1 MSVRRT
7 AMADPR
13 RHRSFASPAAAMRDP
28 GRVSPAE
35 RGAPAASRPG
45 AAPADLGLGA
55 GQSLPT
61 PERDY
66 FERRLGIDL
75 SPVRL
80 HPDAAAAVGMGAR
93 AFTAGRDIGLAPGQW
108 RPGTLGFRHAL
119 GHELTHVAQQAGN
132 DAGLDTDNAAET
144 EARVGAMAML
154 AGRAAPVR
162 QRVPAGA
169 LQLSPLSDQVGQAMA
184 DHGKGEVFN
193 ILRANG
199 PIAADPDLEPCLTRI
214 FGSNADPAT
223 ETDDR
228 WLADQIVRFGPEPLW
243 PATAIQE
250 RERRAHDPAH
260 PWAPEAGNIEATIG
274 VGAHRPPIHA
284 FYFPGTSARRA
295 MIIGGV
301 HGTEQAGVEV
311 VNRLLDQMRAP
322 GAPQP
327 VFSVI
332 VVPSLFP
339 ENVAAGQRK
348 TPGHPDPNRQMPA
361 VGTAPGTTDSLGRTI
376 EPENLVLLDLIERF
390 QPERIAS
397 VHGHSPPRPGGAD
410 MPSITDDPRP
420 GQETADDA
428 LTLAM
433 AQRAD
438 ALGVR
443 VPGNRLGTK
452 KQTTRYPTS
461 SAPHERGVTFGEY
474 GSHATPTRPAM
485 NVITIETYGNVT
497 SDRARHG
504 AARARELE
512 GLATVLHDI
521 FLAP

>member
-1 MSVRRT
+1 MSG
-7 AMADPR
+7 MAPR
-13 RHRSFASPAAAMRDP
+13 KRFAPRGVVAREQAREAPRDP
-28 GRVSPAE
+28 G
-35 RGAPAASRPG
+35 APVVVGRASAVG
-45 AAPADLGLGA
+45 SELALGS
-55 GQSLPT
+55 GQGLPT
-61 PERDY
+61 AERDY
-66 FERRLGIDL
+66 FERRLNADL
-75 SPVRL
+75 SSVRV
-80 HPDAAAAVGMGAR
+80 HPDASAAAETGAR
-93 AFTAGRDIGLAPGQW
+93 AFTAGRDIAMAPGQW
-108 RPGTLGFRHAL
+108 RPGTLGFRQLL
-119 GHELTHVAQQAGN
+119 GHELTHVAQQEEAGG
-132 DAGLDTDNAAET
+132 AFSTDSAAEG
-144 EARVGAMAML
+144 EARAAGMAML
-154 AGRAAPVR
+154 AGRSASVR
-162 QRVPAGA
+162 ERVPAGT
-169 LQLSPLSDQVGQAMA
+169 LQLSPLSDQVGHAMA
-184 DHGKGEVFN
+184 SSGKGEVFN

-199 PIAADPDLEPCLTRI
+199 PIASDSDLEQCLTRI

-243 PATAIQE
+243 PAAAIQE
-250 RERRAHDPAH
+250 RERRAHDPKH
-260 PWAPEAGNIEATIG
+260 PWAPEAGNIEATIS
-274 VGAHRPPIHA
+274 VGTHRTPIHA
-284 FYFPGTSARRA
+284 FYFPGTGSRRA

-301 HGTEQAGVEV
+301 HGTERAGVEV

-339 ENVAAGQRK
+339 ENVAAGRRA
-348 TPGHPDPNRQMPA
+348 TPHQPDPNREMPA
-361 VGTAPGTTDSLGRTI
+361 VGATPGTTDSLGRPI

-397 VHGHSPPRPGGAD
+397 VHGHSPPRRGGAD

-420 GQETADDA
+420 GHEAEDDA

-433 AQRAD
+433 AQRAH

-443 VPGNRLGTK
+443 VPGNWLGTGR
-452 KQTTRYPTS
+452 QTTRYPTS
-461 SAPHERGVTFGEY
+461 TAPHQPGVSFGEY

-497 SDRARHG
+497 SDRARRG

-512 GLATVLHDI
+512 GLATVLRDI

>member
-1 MSVRRT
+1 
-7 AMADPR
+7 MADPR
-13 RHRSFASPAAAMRDP
+13 RHRRFAARATAPRDHA
-28 GRVSPAE
+28 REAE
-35 RGAPAASRPG
+35 RAAHAVPKGGHQSEAPGPSE
-45 AAPADLGLGA
+45 LGLGS
-55 GQSLPT
+55 GQRLPA
-61 PERDY
+61 PEQGY
-66 FERRLGIDL
+66 FERRLGTDL
-75 SPVRL
+75 SSVQV
-80 HPDAAAAVGMGAR
+80 HPDAAAATQMGAR

-108 RPGTLGFRHAL
+108 RPGTLGFRHLL
-119 GHELTHVAQQAGN
+119 GHELSHVAQQADGGAFSTDSEAEQEAR
-132 DAGLDTDNAAET
+132 DAGSD
-144 EARVGAMAML
+144 ML
-154 AGRAAPVR
+154 AGRSASVR
-162 QRVPAGA
+162 HRVPAGT
-169 LQLSPLSDQVGQAMA
+169 LQLSPLSEQVDHAMA
-184 DHGKGEVFN
+184 DRGKGEVFN

-199 PIAADPDLEPCLTRI
+199 PIASDPDLERCLTRI

-228 WLADQIVRFGPEPLW
+228 WLADQIVQFGPEPLW

-260 PWAPEAGNIEATIG
+260 PWAPEAGNIEATIS
-274 VGAHRPPIHA
+274 VGAHHTPIHA
-284 FYFPGTSARRA
+284 YYFPGTGPRRA

-301 HGTEQAGVEV
+301 HGSEQAGVEV

-332 VVPSLFP
+332 IVPSLFP
-339 ENVAAGQRK
+339 ENVAAGRRT
-348 TPGHPDPNRQMPA
+348 TPHQPDPNREMPA
-361 VGTAPGTTDSLGRTI
+361 VGTTPAGTDSLGRPI

-397 VHGHSPPRPGGAD
+397 VHGHSPPRPGGGD

-420 GQETADDA
+420 GQEKADDA

-433 AQRAD
+433 AKRAD

-452 KQTTRYPTS
+452 GETTRYPTS
-461 SAPHERGVTFGEY
+461 SAPHQPGVSFGEY

-497 SDRARHG
+497 SARAKDG

-512 GLATVLHDI
+512 GLATVLRDI
-521 FLAP
+521 FLAK